1 MKKLLMPLLLSS
13 SLLLLGGCSS
23 SKENTVESITN
34 STEVTIDSS
43 NTEESVDFSKMSFPQ
58 LSEDVQA
65 NEYLVQMNTS
75 EGAIKI
81 RLFPEVVPKTVEN
94 FVTHAKKGYYDG
106 VTFHRVIN
114 NFMIQG
120 GDPEGTGAG
129 GESIWGEPFEDES
142 NRELFNIRGALS
154 MANAGPDTN
163 GSQFFIVQ
171 NSDNMSDGLLTDEYP
186 QQIIDKYKSGGTPY
200 LDYTFEG
207 STSNHTVFGQVTEG
221 MDVVDKIAS
230 VKTGAND
237 KPEKDVVIKS
247 IDILQE
253 PK

>member
-1 MKKLLMPLLLSS
+1 MKKVILPVILFSS
-13 SLLLLGGCSS
+13 ILFLAGCNQ
-23 SKENTVESITN
+23 SKDNTIESVTN
-34 STEVTIDSS
+34 NSEVTIESS
-43 NTEESVDFSKMSFPQ
+43 ETEESVDFSQLTFPQ
-58 LSEDVQA
+58 LNDQVQD

-75 EGAIKI
+75 QGAIKI

-94 FVTHAKKGYYDG
+94 FVTHAKDGYYDG

-171 NSDNMSDGLLTDEYP
+171 NSDNVSDGLLTDEYP
-186 QQIIDKYKSGGTPY
+186 QEIIDKYKEGGTPY

-207 STSNHTVFGQVTEG
+207 STSNHTVFGQVIDG
-221 MDVVDKIAS
+221 MDVVDKIAE

>member
-1 MKKLLMPLLLSS
+1 MKKIIFPI
-13 SLLLLGGCSS
+13 LLGSSILFLTGCNQDKNNTIESVTNKTEVIVES
-23 SKENTVESITN
+23 TESKEP
-34 STEVTIDSS
+34 IDF
-43 NTEESVDFSKMSFPQ
+43 NKMTFPQ
-58 LSEDVQA
+58 LSDKVQD
-65 NEYLVQMNTS
+65 NEYLIQMNTTK
-75 EGAIKI
+75 GAIKI

-94 FVTHAKKGYYDG
+94 FVTHAKEGYYDG

-129 GESIWGEPFEDES
+129 GESIWDKPFEDES

-171 NSDNMSDGLLTDEYP
+171 NSDNMSDGLLTEEYP
-186 QQIIDKYKSGGTPY
+186 QEIIDKYKKGGTPY

-207 STSNHTVFGQVTEG
+207 STSNHTVFGQVVDG
-221 MDVVDKIAS
+221 MDVVDKIAA

-237 KPEKDVVIKS
+237 KPEKDVTIKS

>member
-1 MKKLLMPLLLSS
+1 MKKVILPVILFSS
-13 SLLLLGGCSS
+13 ILFLAGCNQ
-23 SKENTVESITN
+23 SKDNTIESVTN
-34 STEVTIDSS
+34 NSEVTIESS
-43 NTEESVDFSKMSFPQ
+43 ETEESVDFSQLTFPQ
-58 LSEDVQA
+58 LNDQVQD
-65 NEYLVQMNTS
+65 NEYLVQMKTS
-75 EGAIKI
+75 QGGIKI

-94 FVTHAKKGYYDG
+94 FVTHAKDGYYDG

-171 NSDNMSDGLLTDEYP
+171 NSDNVSDGLLTDEYP
-186 QQIIDKYKSGGTPY
+186 QEIIDKYKEGGTPY

-207 STSNHTVFGQVTEG
+207 STSNHTVFGQVIDG
-221 MDVVDKIAS
+221 MDVVDKIAE